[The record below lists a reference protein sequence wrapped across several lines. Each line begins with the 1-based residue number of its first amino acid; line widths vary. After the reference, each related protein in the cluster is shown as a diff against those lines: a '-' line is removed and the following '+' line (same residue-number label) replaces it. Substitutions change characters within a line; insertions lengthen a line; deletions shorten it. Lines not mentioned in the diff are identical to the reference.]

1 MANGVISTG
10 GEGELI
16 WFGGGAVRFKV
27 RSEETGGAFAII
39 ADRAPRGKTTP
50 LHAHPLF
57 DETFC
62 LIDGEILFHLDGEEA
77 SCGPGGVVSV
87 PRGVP
92 HAFLVTSEHAT
103 FFTVFTPGE
112 VAEAFLREGG
122 EVPTSEDGD
131 PPPLD
136 IPRVVAAGERTGG
149 MVALGPP
156 PFAALAAHT

>member
-1 MANGVISTG
+1 MTKGVITKG

-16 WFGGGAVRFKV
+16 WFGGGAVRFMV
-27 RSEETGGAFAII
+27 RSEETGGAFAIVT
-39 ADRAPRGKTTP
+39 DRTPRGKTTP
-50 LHAHPLF
+50 LHSHPLF

-62 LIDGEILFHLDGEEA
+62 VIDGEILFHLDGEEA
-77 SCGPGGVVSV
+77 SCGPGSVVSV

-92 HAFLVTSEHAT
+92 HAFLVTSDSAS

-112 VAEAFLREGG
+112 VAETFLREGG
-122 EVPTSEDGD
+122 EVPTSPDAD

-136 IPRVVAAGERTGG
+136 IPRVVGAGEKTGG

-156 PFAALAAHT
+156 PFAALAAHP